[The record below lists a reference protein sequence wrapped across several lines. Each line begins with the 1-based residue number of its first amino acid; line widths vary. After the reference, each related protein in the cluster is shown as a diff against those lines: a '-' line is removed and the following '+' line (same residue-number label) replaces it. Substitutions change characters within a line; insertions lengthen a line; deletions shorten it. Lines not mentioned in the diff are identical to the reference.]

1 MALVTPIPA
10 MGERAGSMRF
20 HGIGSPGSRSSRSGI
35 MDEPVSRL
43 IEEKIFVAVDK
54 HVAKSKSTLIWAL
67 QNTGGKKIC
76 LVHVHQPSQ
85 MIPVMGAKFPVG
97 SVKDE
102 EVRVFR
108 EKERAKVHMILD
120 DYLRICQQRGVRA
133 EKMFI
138 EMESIENG
146 IVQLI
151 SELGIRKLVMGAAAD
166 RHYSRRMTDLKSR
179 KAIFV
184 RREAP
189 TLCHIWFTCKGYL
202 IHTREATMDDTE
214 SEYASPRPSISASD
228 LLQTFSTPESEH
240 QHISRVQSTDSIQ
253 HFVSNGSSTE
263 HSGRVS
269 DGSLNT
275 DEEDRESDG
284 SEVTGSATVMS
295 TVDENSGHS
304 SPSNFPDGVDDS
316 FNNKIRK
323 ATSEAHSSKQ
333 EAFAETLRRQKAE
346 KNALDAIRRAKQ
358 SESAYSEELKRRK
371 DTEIAVAKEKE
382 RFVTIKN
389 EQEVIMEE
397 LQSAMDQKAML
408 ESQIAESDGTMEKL
422 NQKLDIAVKLLQK
435 LKDEREE
442 LQTERDRALREA
454 EELRG
459 RAETSTLQLPQYFT
473 DFSFSEIEEATN
485 HFDSTLKIGEGGY
498 GSIYVGIL
506 RHTQV
511 AIKMLN
517 PNSSQGPVEYQQ
529 EVDVLSKMRH
539 PNIITLIGACPE
551 GWSLVYEY
559 LPDGSLEDRINC
571 KDNSPPLSWQNRVR
585 IATEI
590 CAALVFLHSN
600 KAHSLVH
607 GDLKPAN
614 ILLDSNLVSKL
625 SDFGTCSLLH
635 PSGSKSVR
643 TDLTATGAYLDPE
656 ASSSGEL
663 TPKSDVYSFGI
674 ILLRLLTG
682 RPATR
687 ISNEVKYALD
697 NGSLNDL
704 LDPLAGDW
712 PFVQAEQLARLALRC
727 CETVS
732 ENRPDLGTEVWR
744 VLEPMRA
751 SSGGSSSFHL
761 GRNEHRIAPPYFIC
775 PIFQEVMQD
784 PHVAADGFTYEAE
797 AIRAWLDS
805 EHDTSPMTNVKLSHT
820 SLIANHALR
829 SAIQEWLQHHC

>member
-10 MGERAGSMRF
+10 MTERAGSMRF
-20 HGIGSPGSRSSRSGI
+20 HGITSPGSRSSRSSVTE
-35 MDEPVSRL
+35 EPVSRL

-76 LVHVHQPSQ
+76 VIHVHQPSQ
-85 MIPVMGAKFPVG
+85 MIPVSNGRKFPVS
-97 SVKDE
+97 SVKEE
-102 EVRVFR
+102 EVRIFR
-108 EKERAKVHMILD
+108 EKEREKVHMILD
-120 DYLRICQQRGVRA
+120 EYLRICHQRGVRA

-138 EMESIENG
+138 ETESIEKG

-151 SELGIRKLVMGAAAD
+151 SELGIKKLVMGAAAD
-166 RHYSRRMTDLKSR
+166 RHHSKKMTELKSR

-184 RREAP
+184 RRQAP
-189 TLCHIWFTCKGYL
+189 APCQIWFTCKGSL
-202 IHTREATMDDTE
+202 IHTREAADDGE

-228 LLQTFSTPESEH
+228 LLQAFSTPV
-240 QHISRVQSTDSIQ
+240 SRV
-253 HFVSNGSSTE
+253 HSNGSSTE
-263 HSGRVS
+263 HSERVS
-269 DGSLNT
+269 NGSLNNTT
-275 DEEDRESDG
+275 DDEDRELDG
-284 SEVTGSATVMS
+284 RGVRGSATVMS
-295 TVDENSGHS
+295 TVDENSGRS
-304 SPSNFPDGVDDS
+304 SPSNLPDGVDDS
-316 FNNKIRK
+316 FHDKIRQV
-323 ATSEAHSSKQ
+323 TSDAQSSKR
-333 EAFAETLRRQKAE
+333 EAAAETVRRRRGE
-346 KNALDAIRRAKQ
+346 KSALDAIKRVKQ

-371 DTEIAVAKEKE
+371 DTEAAVSKEKE
-382 RFVTIKN
+382 RFVTIRK
-389 EQEVIMEE
+389 EQEAVTEE
-397 LQSAMDQKAML
+397 VQTATAQKETL
-408 ESQIAESDGTMEKL
+408 ENQIAEADGTMEKL
-422 NQKLDIAVKLLQK
+422 NQKLDVAVKLLQK
-435 LKDEREE
+435 LKEEREE

-454 EELRG
+454 EELSRS
-459 RAETSTLQLPQYFT
+459 RAETTSTIEQLPQYFT
-473 DFSFSEIEEATN
+473 DFTFSEIEEATN
-485 HFDSTLKIGEGGY
+485 CFDSTMKIGEGGY
-498 GSIYVGIL
+498 GSIYVGTL
-506 RHTQV
+506 RHTKV
-511 AIKMLN
+511 AIKILN
-517 PNSSQGPVEYQQ
+517 PKSSQGPVEYQQ

-559 LPDGSLEDRINC
+559 LPDGSLEDRLTC

-585 IATEI
+585 IATEV

-614 ILLDSNLVSKL
+614 ILLDANLVSKL
-625 SDFGTCSLLH
+625 SDFGTCSV
-635 PSGSKSVR
+635 GSKSDV
-643 TDLTATGAYLDPE
+643 TGTAGYLDPE

-663 TPKSDVYSFGI
+663 TPKSDVYSFGV

-682 RPATR
+682 RSALR
-687 ISNEVKYALD
+687 IANEVKYALD
-697 NGSLNDL
+697 SGSLNNV

-727 CETVS
+727 CEAVG
-732 ENRPDLGTEVWR
+732 ENRPDLATEVWR

-761 GRNEHRIAPPYFIC
+761 GRNEKRIAPPYFIC

-805 EHDTSPMTNVKLSHT
+805 GHDTSPMTNAKLSHN
-820 SLIANHALR
+820 SLISNHALR

>member
-20 HGIGSPGSRSSRSGI
+20 HGIGSPGSRSSRSSI
-35 MDEPVSRL
+35 MEEPVSRL

-76 LVHVHQPSQ
+76 LIHVHQPSQ
-85 MIPVMGAKFPVG
+85 MIPVMGAKFPV
-97 SVKDE
+97 SAVKEE

-108 EKERAKVHMILD
+108 ETEREKVHKILD
-120 DYLRICQQRGVRA
+120 EYLGICQQRGVRA

-138 EMESIENG
+138 EMESIEDG

-166 RHYSRRMTDLKSR
+166 RHHSRRMTELKSR

-189 TLCHIWFTCKGYL
+189 ALCQIWFTCKGHL
-202 IHTREATMDDTE
+202 IHTREAATDDTE
-214 SEYASPRPSISASD
+214 SEYASPRPSISGSD
-228 LLQTFSTPESEH
+228 ILQTFSTPESEH
-240 QHISRVQSTDSIQ
+240 QHISRVQSTDSFQ
-253 HFVSNGSSTE
+253 QFASNGSSTE
-263 HSGRVS
+263 HSERVS
-269 DGSLNT
+269 SGSSNTDDGEREFDGS
-275 DEEDRESDG
+275 G
-284 SEVTGSATVMS
+284 VTASATVMR
-295 TVDENSGHS
+295 TVEQNSGHS
-304 SPSNFPDGVDDS
+304 TPSSFPDGVDDS
-316 FNNKIRK
+316 FQDKIRQ
-323 ATSEAHSSKQ
+323 ATSEARSSKR
-333 EAFAETLRRQKAE
+333 EASMETVRRQKAE
-346 KNALDAIRRAKQ
+346 RNALDAIRRAKQ

-371 DTEIAVAKEKE
+371 DTEVAVAKEKE
-382 RFVTIKN
+382 RFVTIKR
-389 EQEVIMEE
+389 EQEVVMDE
-397 LQSAMDQKAML
+397 LQSAMDQKKML
-408 ESQIAESDGTMEKL
+408 ENQIAESDGAMEKL

-435 LKDEREE
+435 LRDEREE

-454 EELRG
+454 EKLRS
-459 RAETSTLQLPQYFT
+459 RAETSTLQLPQYFK
-473 DFSFSEIEEATN
+473 DFSFSEIDEATN

-498 GSIYVGIL
+498 GSIYIGIL

-517 PNSSQGPVEYQQ
+517 PNSSQGPLEYQQ

-559 LPDGSLEDRINC
+559 LSDGSLEDRLNC

-614 ILLDSNLVSKL
+614 ILLDTNLVSKL

-635 PSGSKSVR
+635 PDGSKSVP
-643 TDLTATGAYLDPE
+643 TDVTGTVAYLDPE

-682 RPATR
+682 RPALR
-687 ISNEVKYALD
+687 IANEVKYALD
-697 NGSLNDL
+697 SGTLNNL

-712 PFVQAEQLARLALRC
+712 PFVQAEQLTRLALRC
-727 CETVS
+727 CENVS
-732 ENRPDLGTEVWR
+732 ENRPDLATEVWR

-829 SAIQEWLQHHC
+829 SAIQEWLQHH

>member
-10 MGERAGSMRF
+10 MEERAGSMRF
-20 HGIGSPGSRSSRSGI
+20 HGIGSPGSRSSRSGATE
-35 MDEPVSRL
+35 EPLSRL
-43 IEEKIFVAVDK
+43 IEEKIFVAVGKD
-54 HVAKSKSTLIWAL
+54 VAKSKSTLVWAL

-85 MIPVMGAKFPVG
+85 MIPVMGAKFPVS
-97 SVKDE
+97 SVKEE

-108 EKERAKVHMILD
+108 EKEREKVHVVLD
-120 DYLRICQQRGVRA
+120 EYLRICQQRGVRA

-146 IVQLI
+146 IVELI

-166 RHYSRRMTDLKSR
+166 KHHSKRITELKSR

-184 RREAP
+184 CREAP
-189 TLCHIWFTCKGYL
+189 ALCQILFTCKGYL
-202 IHTREATMDDTE
+202 IHTREAADDSE
-214 SEYASPRPSISASD
+214 SEYASPRPSITGSD
-228 LLQTFSTPESEH
+228 IPEAFSTPESEH
-240 QHISRVQSTDSIQ
+240 LNISRVHSTDSL
-253 HFVSNGSSTE
+253 HRLGSNGSSAE
-263 HSGRVS
+263 HSERVS
-269 DGSLNT
+269 DGSLST
-275 DEEDRESDG
+275 DEEETELEG
-284 SEVTGSATVMS
+284 SGVRRSATVMS
-295 TVDENSGHS
+295 TKEQRSNHS
-304 SPSNFPDGVDDS
+304 HPSSFPDGVNDS
-316 FNNKIRK
+316 FNGKIRR
-323 ATSEAHSSKQ
+323 ATSEAQSSKR
-333 EAFAETLRRQKAE
+333 EAFAETARRQKAE
-346 KNALDAIRRAKQ
+346 KNALGAIKKAKQ
-358 SESAYSEELKRRK
+358 SETAYSEELKRRK
-371 DTEIAVAKEKE
+371 DTEIAIAKIKE
-382 RFVTIKN
+382 RLVTIKK
-389 EQEVIMEE
+389 EQETLMKE
-397 LQSAMDQKAML
+397 LQRAMAQKEML

-454 EELRG
+454 TELRS
-459 RAETSTLQLPQYFT
+459 RAETSSTLQSTQYFT
-473 DFSFSEIEEATN
+473 HFSFSEIEEATN
-485 HFDSTLKIGEGGY
+485 RFDSTLKIGGGSY
-498 GSIYVGIL
+498 GSIYVGVL

-517 PNSSQGPVEYQQ
+517 PNSSQGPVEYQH

-559 LPDGSLEDRINC
+559 LPDGSLEDRLSC

-600 KAHSLVH
+600 KSHSVVH
-607 GDLKPAN
+607 GDLKAASV
-614 ILLDSNLVSKL
+614 LLDANLVSKL
-625 SDFGTCSLLH
+625 SDFGSN
-635 PSGSKSVR
+635 SDV
-643 TDLTATGAYLDPE
+643 E
-656 ASSSGEL
+656 EL
-663 TPKSDVYSFGI
+663 TPMSDVYSFGI

-682 RPATR
+682 RPALE
-687 ISNEVKYALD
+687 IVNEVKEALES
-697 NGSLNDL
+697 GKLVDL

-761 GRNEHRIAPPYFIC
+761 GRNEQRIAPPYFIC

-805 EHDTSPMTNVKLSHT
+805 EHDTSPMTNDKLSHT

>member
-10 MGERAGSMRF
+10 MEERAGSMRF
-20 HGIGSPGSRSSRSGI
+20 HGMGSPGARSSRSGATE
-35 MDEPVSRL
+35 EPVSRL
-43 IEEKIFVAVDK
+43 IEEKIFVAVGKD
-54 HVAKSKSTLIWAL
+54 VAKSKSTLVWAL

-85 MIPVMGAKFPVG
+85 MIPVMGAKFPVS
-97 SVKDE
+97 SVKEE

-108 EKERAKVHMILD
+108 EKEREKVHLILD
-120 DYLRICQQRGVRA
+120 EYLRICHQRGVRA

-146 IVQLI
+146 IVELI

-166 RHYSRRMTDLKSR
+166 KHHSKRMTELKSR

-184 RREAP
+184 CREAP
-189 TLCHIWFTCKGYL
+189 ALCQILFTCKGYL
-202 IHTREATMDDTE
+202 IHTREAADESE
-214 SEYASPRPSISASD
+214 SEYASPRPSISGSD
-228 LLQTFSTPESEH
+228 ILEAFSTPESEH
-240 QHISRVQSTDSIQ
+240 LNISRVHSTDSL
-253 HFVSNGSSTE
+253 HRFGSNGSSAE
-263 HSGRVS
+263 HSERVS
-269 DGSLNT
+269 DGSLST
-275 DEEDRESDG
+275 DEEEREPEG
-284 SEVTGSATVMS
+284 SGVRGSATVMR
-295 TVDENSGHS
+295 TVEQRSGHS
-304 SPSNFPDGVDDS
+304 PPSNFPDGVDDS
-316 FNNKIRK
+316 FNGKIRQ
-323 ATSEAHSSKQ
+323 ATSDAQSSKR
-333 EAFAETLRRQKAE
+333 EAFAETVRRQKAE
-346 KNALDAIRRAKQ
+346 KNALDAIKKAKQ
-358 SESAYSEELKRRK
+358 SEIAYSEELKRRK
-371 DTEIAVAKEKE
+371 DTEIAVARIKE
-382 RFVTIKN
+382 RLATIKK
-389 EQEVIMEE
+389 EQEVVMKE
-397 LQSAMDQKAML
+397 LQNAMAQKEML
-408 ESQIAESDGTMEKL
+408 ENQIAESDGTMEKL

-454 EELRG
+454 TELRS
-459 RAETSTLQLPQYFT
+459 RAETSSTLQSSQYFT
-473 DFSFSEIEEATN
+473 HFTFSEIEEATN
-485 HFDSTLKIGEGGY
+485 RFDSTLKIGGGGY

-517 PNSSQGPVEYQQ
+517 PNSSQGPVEYQH

-559 LPDGSLEDRINC
+559 LPDGSLEDRLSC

-600 KAHSLVH
+600 KSNSVVH
-607 GDLKPAN
+607 GDLKAASV
-614 ILLDSNLVSKL
+614 LLDANLVSKL
-625 SDFGTCSLLH
+625 SDFGSN
-635 PSGSKSVR
+635 SDG
-643 TDLTATGAYLDPE
+643 E
-656 ASSSGEL
+656 EL
-663 TPKSDVYSFGI
+663 TPMTDVYAFGI

-682 RPATR
+682 RPALG
-687 ISNEVKYALD
+687 IADEVKDAIESGTLV
-697 NGSLNDL
+697 NL

-727 CETVS
+727 CEAVS
-732 ENRPDLGTEVWR
+732 ENRPDLATEVWR

-761 GRNEHRIAPPYFIC
+761 GRNEQRIAPPYFIC

-805 EHDTSPMTNVKLSHT
+805 EHDTSPMTNDKLSHT

>member
-54 HVAKSKSTLIWAL
+54 QVAKSKSTLIWAL

-76 LVHVHQPSQ
+76 IIHVHQPSQ
-85 MIPVMGAKFPVG
+85 MIPLMGAKFPVS
-97 SVKDE
+97 SVKEE

-108 EKERAKVHMILD
+108 EKEREKVHMILD
-120 DYLRICQQRGVRA
+120 EYLRICQQRGVRA

-151 SELGIRKLVMGAAAD
+151 TELGIRKLVMGAAAD
-166 RHYSRRMTDLKSR
+166 RHHSRRMTELKSR

-189 TLCHIWFTCKGYL
+189 ALCQIWFTCKGYL
-202 IHTREATMDDTE
+202 IHTREAAMYDTE

-240 QHISRVQSTDSIQ
+240 RHISRVHSTDSVQ
-253 HFVSNGSSTE
+253 QLLSNESSSE
-263 HSGRVS
+263 HSERVS

-275 DEEDRESDG
+275 DEGEIEFDASG
-284 SEVTGSATVMS
+284 ATGRATVMS
-295 TVDENSGHS
+295 
-304 SPSNFPDGVDDS
+304 SPSNLPDGVDDS
-316 FNNKIRK
+316 FHDKIRQ
-323 ATSEAHSSKQ
+323 ATSEAHSSKR

-346 KNALDAIRRAKQ
+346 NNALDAIRRAKQ

-371 DTEIAVAKEKE
+371 DTEIAVSKEKE
-382 RFVTIKN
+382 RFVTIKK
-389 EQEVIMEE
+389 EQQVVMEE

-408 ESQIAESDGTMEKL
+408 ENQIAESDGTLEKL
-422 NQKLDIAVKLLQK
+422 NQKLDIAVKLLQQ
-435 LKDEREE
+435 LRDEREE

-454 EELRG
+454 EDLRS

-473 DFSFSEIEEATN
+473 DFSFSEIDEATN

-498 GSIYVGIL
+498 GSIYIGIL

-511 AIKMLN
+511 AIKILN
-517 PNSSQGPVEYQQ
+517 PNNSQGPVEYQQ

-551 GWSLVYEY
+551 GCSLVYEY
-559 LPDGSLEDRINC
+559 LPGGSLEDSLNC

-614 ILLDSNLVSKL
+614 VLLDANLVSKL

-635 PSGSKSVR
+635 SDGSKSVP
-643 TDLTATGAYLDPE
+643 TDVTGTIAYLDPE

-682 RPATR
+682 RPALR
-687 ISNEVKYALD
+687 IANEVKYALD
-697 NGSLNDL
+697 SGTLNNL

-732 ENRPDLGTEVWR
+732 VNRPDLATEVWR

-784 PHVAADGFTYEAE
+784 PHVAGDGFTYEAE

-805 EHDTSPMTNVKLSHT
+805 GHDTSPMTNVKLSHT

-829 SAIQEWLQHHC
+829 SAIQEWLQHHW

>member
-1 MALVTPIPA
+1 MAMVTPIPA

-20 HGIGSPGSRSSRSGI
+20 HGMGSPGSRSSRSGATE
-35 MDEPVSRL
+35 EPVSRL
-43 IEEKIFVAVDK
+43 IEEKIFVAVGKD
-54 HVAKSKSTLIWAL
+54 VAKSKSTLVWAL

-85 MIPVMGAKFPVG
+85 MIPVMGAKFPVS
-97 SVKDE
+97 SVKEE

-108 EKERAKVHMILD
+108 EKEREKVHLILD
-120 DYLRICQQRGVRA
+120 EYLRICHQRGVRA

-146 IVQLI
+146 IVELI

-166 RHYSRRMTDLKSR
+166 KHHSKRMTELKSR

-184 RREAP
+184 CREAP
-189 TLCHIWFTCKGYL
+189 ALCQILFTCKGYL
-202 IHTREATMDDTE
+202 IHTREAADESE
-214 SEYASPRPSISASD
+214 SEYASPRPSISGSD
-228 LLQTFSTPESEH
+228 ILEAFSTPESEH
-240 QHISRVQSTDSIQ
+240 LNISRVHSTDSL
-253 HFVSNGSSTE
+253 HRFGSNGSSAE
-263 HSGRVS
+263 HSERVS
-269 DGSLNT
+269 DGSLST
-275 DEEDRESDG
+275 DEEEREPEG
-284 SEVTGSATVMS
+284 SGVRGSATVMR
-295 TVDENSGHS
+295 TVEQRSGHS
-304 SPSNFPDGVDDS
+304 PPSNFPDGVDDS
-316 FNNKIRK
+316 FNGKIRQ
-323 ATSEAHSSKQ
+323 ATSDAQSSKR
-333 EAFAETLRRQKAE
+333 EAFAETVRRQKAE
-346 KNALDAIRRAKQ
+346 KNALDAIKKAKQ
-358 SESAYSEELKRRK
+358 SEIAYSEELKRRK
-371 DTEIAVAKEKE
+371 DTEIAVARIKE
-382 RFVTIKN
+382 RLATIKK
-389 EQEVIMEE
+389 EQEVVMKE
-397 LQSAMDQKAML
+397 LQNAMAQKEML
-408 ESQIAESDGTMEKL
+408 ENQIAESDGTMEKL

-454 EELRG
+454 TELRS
-459 RAETSTLQLPQYFT
+459 RAETSSTLQSSQYFT
-473 DFSFSEIEEATN
+473 HFTFSEIEEATN
-485 HFDSTLKIGEGGY
+485 RFDSTLKIGGGGY

-559 LPDGSLEDRINC
+559 LPDGSLEDRLSC

-600 KAHSLVH
+600 KAHSVVH
-607 GDLKPAN
+607 GDLKPAS
-614 ILLDSNLVSKL
+614 ILLDANLVSKL
-625 SDFGTCSLLH
+625 SDFG
-635 PSGSKSVR
+635 SKSSS
-643 TDLTATGAYLDPE
+643 TDGTGAAYLDPE
-656 ASSSGEL
+656 ASSDDVEL
-663 TPKSDVYSFGI
+663 TPMSDVYAFGI

-682 RPATR
+682 RPALG
-687 ISNEVKYALD
+687 IADEVKDAIESGTLV
-697 NGSLNDL
+697 NL

-761 GRNEHRIAPPYFIC
+761 GRNEQRIAPPYFIC

-805 EHDTSPMTNVKLSHT
+805 EHDTSPMTNDKLSHT

>member
-1 MALVTPIPA
+1 MAMVTPIPA
-10 MGERAGSMRF
+10 IEERAGSMRF
-20 HGIGSPGSRSSRSGI
+20 HGMGSPGSRSSRSSVTE
-35 MDEPVSRL
+35 EPVSRL
-43 IEEKIFVAVDK
+43 IDEKIFVAVCKD
-54 HVAKSKSTLIWAL
+54 VGKSKSTLIWAL

-85 MIPVMGAKFPVG
+85 MIPVMGAKFPVS
-97 SVKDE
+97 SVKEE

-108 EKERAKVHMILD
+108 EKEREKVHMVLD
-120 DYLRICQQRGVRA
+120 EYLRICQQRGVRA

-146 IVQLI
+146 IVELI

-166 RHYSRRMTDLKSR
+166 KHHSKKMTELKSR

-184 RREAP
+184 CREAP
-189 TLCHIWFTCKGYL
+189 ALCQIWFTCKGYL
-202 IHTREATMDDTE
+202 IHTREAADESE
-214 SEYASPRPSISASD
+214 SEYASPRPSISGSEILEA
-228 LLQTFSTPESEH
+228 FSTPESEH
-240 QHISRVQSTDSIQ
+240 LHSTDSL
-253 HFVSNGSSTE
+253 HRSESNGSSTG

-269 DGSLNT
+269 DGSLST
-275 DEEDRESDG
+275 DDEEEREPDG
-284 SEVTGSATVMS
+284 RGVRRSAKVMNTV
-295 TVDENSGHS
+295 EQRSGHS
-304 SPSNFPDGVDDS
+304 HPSSFPDGVDDS
-316 FNNKIRK
+316 FKDKIGQ
-323 ATSEAHSSKQ
+323 ATSEAQSSKR
-333 EAFAETLRRQKAE
+333 EAFAETVRRQKAE
-346 KNALDAIRRAKQ
+346 KNALDAIKKAKQ

-371 DTEIAVAKEKE
+371 DTEVALAKEKE
-382 RFVTIKN
+382 RLVTIKK
-389 EQEVIMEE
+389 EQEIVVEDV
-397 LQSAMDQKAML
+397 QSAVAHKKML
-408 ESQIAESDGTMEKL
+408 ENQIAESEATIEKL

-442 LQTERDRALREA
+442 LQAERDRALREA
-454 EELRG
+454 TELRS
-459 RAETSTLQLPQYFT
+459 RAATSTLQSPQYFT
-473 DFSFSEIEEATN
+473 HFTFSEIEEATN
-485 HFDSTLKIGEGGY
+485 RFDSTLKIGEGGY
-498 GSIYVGIL
+498 GTIYVGLL

-517 PNSSQGPVEYQQ
+517 PNSPQGPVKYQE

-559 LPDGSLEDRINC
+559 LPDGSLEDRLNC

-600 KAHSLVH
+600 KAQSVVH
-607 GDLKPAN
+607 GDLKPAS
-614 ILLDSNLVSKL
+614 ILLDTNLVSKL
-625 SDFGTCSLLH
+625 SDFGR
-635 PSGSKSVR
+635 KSSSS
-643 TDLTATGAYLDPE
+643 AYLDPE
-656 ASSSGEL
+656 ASSDGEEL
-663 TPKSDVYSFGI
+663 TPMSDVYSFGI

-682 RPATR
+682 RPALG
-687 ISNEVKYALD
+687 IADEVKEAIESGTLI
-697 NGSLNDL
+697 DL

-732 ENRPDLGTEVWR
+732 ENRPDLATEVWR

-761 GRNEHRIAPPYFIC
+761 GRNEQRIAPPYFIC

-805 EHDTSPMTNVKLSHT
+805 EHDTSPMTNDKLSHT

-829 SAIQEWLQHHC
+829 SAIQEWLQHNC

>member
-1 MALVTPIPA
+1 
-10 MGERAGSMRF
+10 MRF
-20 HGIGSPGSRSSRSGI
+20 HGISSPGSRSGRSSVTE
-35 MDEPVSRL
+35 EPVSRL

-54 HVAKSKSTLIWAL
+54 HVAKSKSTLVWAL

-76 LVHVHQPSQ
+76 VIHVHQPSQ
-85 MIPVMGAKFPVG
+85 MIPVSKYPYTLSVCFCLNKASLFCGMNKVGAKFPVS
-97 SVKDE
+97 SVKEE

-108 EKERAKVHMILD
+108 EKEREKVHMILD
-120 DYLRICQQRGVRA
+120 EYLRICHQRGVRA

-138 EMESIENG
+138 ETESIENG

-151 SELGIRKLVMGAAAD
+151 SELGIKKLVMGAAAD
-166 RHYSRRMTDLKSR
+166 RHHSKKMTELKSR

-189 TLCHIWFTCKGYL
+189 APCQIWFTCKGYL
-202 IHTREATMDDTE
+202 IHTREAADDSG

-228 LLQTFSTPESEH
+228 LLQAFSNNT
-240 QHISRVQSTDSIQ
+240 SRV
-253 HFVSNGSSTE
+253 HSNGSSTE
-263 HSGRVS
+263 HSERVS
-269 DGSLNT
+269 NGSLNNT
-275 DEEDRESDG
+275 TDDEEREFDG
-284 SEVTGSATVMS
+284 RGVRGSATVMS
-295 TVDENSGHS
+295 TVDENSGRS

-316 FNNKIRK
+316 FHDKIRQV
-323 ATSEAHSSKQ
+323 TSEAQSSRR
-333 EAFAETLRRQKAE
+333 EAFAETVRRQKAE
-346 KNALDAIRRAKQ
+346 KNALDAIKRVKQ
-358 SESAYSEELKRRK
+358 SETAYSEVLKRRK

-382 RFVTIKN
+382 RFVTIKK
-389 EQEVIMEE
+389 EQEAVTEE
-397 LQSAMDQKAML
+397 VQSATAQKGIL
-408 ESQIAESDGTMEKL
+408 WNQIAEADGTLLKL

-454 EELRG
+454 EELR
-459 RAETSTLQLPQYFT
+459 RTRAAETSTLQQLPQYFT

-485 HFDSTLKIGEGGY
+485 RFDSTLKIGEGGY
-498 GSIYVGIL
+498 GSIYVGTL

-517 PNSSQGPVEYQQ
+517 PKSSQGPVEYQQ

-559 LPDGSLEDRINC
+559 LPDGSLEDRLTC

-614 ILLDSNLVSKL
+614 ILLDANLVSKL
-625 SDFGTCSLLH
+625 SDFGTCSILH
-635 PSGSKSVR
+635 SSGSKSDV
-643 TDLTATGAYLDPE
+643 TGTVAYLDPE

-674 ILLRLLTG
+674 VLLRLLTG
-682 RPATR
+682 RPALR
-687 ISNEVKYALD
+687 IANEVKYALD
-697 NGSLNDL
+697 SGTINNL
-704 LDPLAGDW
+704 LDPVAGDW

-727 CETVS
+727 CEAVG
-732 ENRPDLGTEVWR
+732 ENRPDLATEVWR

-761 GRNEHRIAPPYFIC
+761 GRNEKRIAPPYFIC

-805 EHDTSPMTNVKLSHT
+805 GHDTSPMTNVKLSHN
-820 SLIANHALR
+820 SLIPNHALR
-829 SAIQEWLQHHC
+829 SAVQEWLQHHC

>member
-10 MGERAGSMRF
+10 MEERAGSMRF
-20 HGIGSPGSRSSRSGI
+20 HGIGSPGSRSSRSGATE
-35 MDEPVSRL
+35 EPLSRL
-43 IEEKIFVAVDK
+43 IEEKIFVAVGKD
-54 HVAKSKSTLIWAL
+54 VAKSKSTLVWAL

-85 MIPVMGAKFPVG
+85 MIPVMGAKFPVS
-97 SVKDE
+97 SVKEE

-108 EKERAKVHMILD
+108 EKEREKVHVVLD
-120 DYLRICQQRGVRA
+120 EYLRICQQRGVRA

-146 IVQLI
+146 IVELI

-166 RHYSRRMTDLKSR
+166 KHHSKRITELKSR

-184 RREAP
+184 CREAP
-189 TLCHIWFTCKGYL
+189 ALCQILFTCKGYL
-202 IHTREATMDDTE
+202 IHTREAADDSE
-214 SEYASPRPSISASD
+214 SEYASPRPSITGSD
-228 LLQTFSTPESEH
+228 IPEAFSTPESEH
-240 QHISRVQSTDSIQ
+240 LNISRVHSTDSL
-253 HFVSNGSSTE
+253 HRLGSNGSLAE
-263 HSGRVS
+263 HSERVS
-269 DGSLNT
+269 DGSLST
-275 DEEDRESDG
+275 DEEETELEG
-284 SEVTGSATVMS
+284 SGVRRSATVMS
-295 TVDENSGHS
+295 TKEQRSNHS
-304 SPSNFPDGVDDS
+304 HPSSFPDGVNDS
-316 FNNKIRK
+316 FNGKIRR
-323 ATSEAHSSKQ
+323 ATSEAQSSKR
-333 EAFAETLRRQKAE
+333 EAFAETARRQKAE
-346 KNALDAIRRAKQ
+346 KNALGAIKKAKQ
-358 SESAYSEELKRRK
+358 SETAYSEELKRRK
-371 DTEIAVAKEKE
+371 DTEIAIAKIKE
-382 RFVTIKN
+382 RLVTIKK
-389 EQEVIMEE
+389 EQETLMKE
-397 LQSAMDQKAML
+397 LQRAMAQKEML

-454 EELRG
+454 TELRS
-459 RAETSTLQLPQYFT
+459 RAETSSTLQSTQYFT
-473 DFSFSEIEEATN
+473 HFSFSEIEEATN
-485 HFDSTLKIGEGGY
+485 RFDSTLKIGGGGY
-498 GSIYVGIL
+498 GSIYVGVL

-517 PNSSQGPVEYQQ
+517 PNSSQGPVEYQH

-559 LPDGSLEDRINC
+559 LPDGSLEDRLSC

-600 KAHSLVH
+600 KSHSVVH
-607 GDLKPAN
+607 GDLKAASV
-614 ILLDSNLVSKL
+614 LLDANLVSKL
-625 SDFGTCSLLH
+625 SDFGSN
-635 PSGSKSVR
+635 SDV
-643 TDLTATGAYLDPE
+643 E
-656 ASSSGEL
+656 EL
-663 TPKSDVYSFGI
+663 TPMSDVYSFGI

-682 RPATR
+682 RPALG
-687 ISNEVKYALD
+687 IEDEVKEALES
-697 NGSLNDL
+697 GTLVDL

-727 CETVS
+727 CEAVS

-761 GRNEHRIAPPYFIC
+761 GRNEQRIAPPYFIC

-805 EHDTSPMTNVKLSHT
+805 EHDTSPMTNDKLSHT

>member
-20 HGIGSPGSRSSRSGI
+20 HGTGSPGSKSSSRSGVTT
-35 MDEPVSRL
+35 EETVSRL
-43 IEEKIFVAVDK
+43 IEEKIFVAVGK
-54 HVAKSKSTLIWAL
+54 EVAKSKSTLIWAL

-85 MIPVMGAKFPVG
+85 MIPVMGAKFPVS
-97 SVKDE
+97 SVKEE

-108 EKERAKVHMILD
+108 EKEREKVHMILD
-120 DYLRICQQRGVRA
+120 EYLRICHQRGVRA

-146 IVQLI
+146 IVELI

-166 RHYSRRMTDLKSR
+166 KHHSKRMTELKSR

-184 RREAP
+184 CREAP
-189 TLCHIWFTCKGYL
+189 ALCQIWFTCKGYL
-202 IHTREATMDDTE
+202 IHTREAADDSE
-214 SEYASPRPSISASD
+214 SEYASPRPSITGSD
-228 LLQTFSTPESEH
+228 LLEEAFSTPESEH
-240 QHISRVQSTDSIQ
+240 LHNISRVQSTDSL
-253 HFVSNGSSTE
+253 HRLGSNGSSAEHSERRVSNGSLS
-263 HSGRVS
+263 S
-269 DGSLNT
+269 
-275 DEEDRESDG
+275 DEEEEGELEG
-284 SEVTGSATVMS
+284 SGVRGSATVMS
-295 TVDENSGHS
+295 TVEQRSGHS
-304 SPSNFPDGVDDS
+304 PPSRFPDDS
-316 FNNKIRK
+316 FNNKIRQ
-323 ATSEAHSSKQ
+323 ATSDAQSSKR
-333 EAFAETLRRQKAE
+333 EAFAETVRRQKAE
-346 KNALDAIRRAKQ
+346 KNALDAIKKAKQ
-358 SESAYSEELKRRK
+358 SEIAYSEELKRRK
-371 DTEIAVAKEKE
+371 DTEIAVAKIKE
-382 RFVTIKN
+382 RLVTIKK
-389 EQEVIMEE
+389 EQEVVMKE
-397 LQSAMDQKAML
+397 LQSAMAQKEML
-408 ESQIAESDGTMEKL
+408 ENQIAESDGTMEKL

-454 EELRG
+454 TELRS
-459 RAETSTLQLPQYFT
+459 RAETSSTLLQSPQQYFT
-473 DFSFSEIEEATN
+473 HFSFSEIEEATN
-485 HFDSTLKIGEGGY
+485 RFDSTLKIGGGGY

-559 LPDGSLEDRINC
+559 LPDGSLEDRLSC

-590 CAALVFLHSN
+590 CAALIFLHSN
-600 KAHSLVH
+600 RAHTVVH
-607 GDLKPAN
+607 GDLKPAS
-614 ILLDSNLVSKL
+614 ILLDANLVSKL
-625 SDFGTCSLLH
+625 SDFG
-635 PSGSKSVR
+635 SKSSS
-643 TDLTATGAYLDPE
+643 TDDVTGTTAAYLDPE
-656 ASSSGEL
+656 ASSNDGEL
-663 TPKSDVYSFGI
+663 TPMSDVYAFGI

-682 RPATR
+682 RPALG
-687 ISNEVKYALD
+687 IADEVKHAIDSGTLI
-697 NGSLNDL
+697 NL

-732 ENRPDLGTEVWR
+732 ENRPDLATEVWR

-761 GRNEHRIAPPYFIC
+761 GRNEQRIAPPYFIC

-805 EHDTSPMTNVKLSHT
+805 EHDTSPMTNDKLSHT
-820 SLIANHALR
+820 SLIANHSLR

>member
-76 LVHVHQPSQ
+76 LIHVHQPSQ
-85 MIPVMGAKFPVG
+85 MIPVMGAKFPV
-97 SVKDE
+97 SAVKEE

-108 EKERAKVHMILD
+108 EKEREKVHMILD
-120 DYLRICQQRGVRA
+120 EYLRICQQRGVRA
-133 EKMFI
+133 EKMFV
-138 EMESIENG
+138 EMESIEDG

-166 RHYSRRMTDLKSR
+166 RHYSRRMTDLKSK

-189 TLCHIWFTCKGYL
+189 SLCQIWFTCKGYL
-202 IHTREATMDDTE
+202 IHTRGAADDSE

-228 LLQTFSTPESEH
+228 LFQTFSTPESEH

-253 HFVSNGSSTE
+253 QLVSNGTSTE
-263 HSGRVS
+263 HSERVS
-269 DGSLNT
+269 YGSLTTDEGEREFDGSGVQ
-275 DEEDRESDG
+275 R
-284 SEVTGSATVMS
+284 SATVMS
-295 TVDENSGHS
+295 TVDRNSGHS

-316 FNNKIRK
+316 FYDKIRQT
-323 ATSEAHSSKQ
+323 TSEAHSVKR
-333 EAFAETLRRQKAE
+333 EAVAETLKRQKAE
-346 KNALDAIRRAKQ
+346 KSALDAIRRAKQ
-358 SESAYSEELKRRK
+358 SETAYSEELKRRK
-371 DTEIAVAKEKE
+371 DTEIAVVKEKE
-382 RFVTIKN
+382 RFVTIKK
-389 EQEVIMEE
+389 EQEVVMEE
-397 LQSAMDQKAML
+397 LQSAMEQKAML
-408 ESQIAESDGTMEKL
+408 ESQIAESDGTMENL

-435 LKDEREE
+435 LRDEREE

-454 EELRG
+454 EELRS
-459 RAETSTLQLPQYFT
+459 RAETSTQQLPQYFT

-498 GSIYVGIL
+498 GSIYIGLL

-517 PNSSQGPVEYQQ
+517 PNSSQGPLEYQQ

-559 LPDGSLEDRINC
+559 LPDGSLEDRLNC

-614 ILLDSNLVSKL
+614 ILLDANLISKL
-625 SDFGTCSLLH
+625 SDFGTCSLLN
-635 PSGSKSVR
+635 PNGSKSVS
-643 TDLTATGAYLDPE
+643 TDITGTVPYLDPE

-682 RPATR
+682 RPALR
-687 ISNEVKYALD
+687 IANEVKYALD
-697 NGSLNDL
+697 NGSLNNL

>member
-20 HGIGSPGSRSSRSGI
+20 HGIVGSPAGSRSSRSGI

-43 IEEKIFVAVDK
+43 IEEKVFVAVDK
-54 HVAKSKSTLIWAL
+54 QVAKSKSTLIWAL

-76 LVHVHQPSQ
+76 LIHVHQPSQ
-85 MIPVMGAKFPVG
+85 MIPVMGAKFPIS
-97 SVKDE
+97 SVKEE

-108 EKERAKVHMILD
+108 EKEREKVHMILD
-120 DYLRICQQRGVRA
+120 EYLRICQQRGVRA

-138 EMESIENG
+138 EMESIEDG

-151 SELGIRKLVMGAAAD
+151 SELGIRKLVMGAASD
-166 RHYSRRMTDLKSR
+166 RHHSRRMTELKSR

-189 TLCHIWFTCKGYL
+189 SLCHIWFTCKGYL
-202 IHTREATMDDTE
+202 IHTREAAMYDTE
-214 SEYASPRPSISASD
+214 SEYASPRPSISTSD

-240 QHISRVQSTDSIQ
+240 QHISRVHSTDSVQ
-253 HFVSNGSSTE
+253 QLVSDGSSTE
-263 HSGRVS
+263 HSERVS

-275 DEEDRESDG
+275 DEGGIEFDRSG
-284 SEVTGSATVMS
+284 VTGSATVMS
-295 TVDENSGHS
+295 
-304 SPSNFPDGVDDS
+304 SPSSFPDGVDDS
-316 FNNKIRK
+316 FYDKIRQ
-323 ATSEAHSSKQ
+323 ATSEAHSSKR
-333 EAFAETLRRQKAE
+333 EASAETLRRKKAE

-358 SESAYSEELKRRK
+358 SESVYSEELKRRK

-382 RFVTIKN
+382 RFVTIKK
-389 EQEVIMEE
+389 EQEVVMEE
-397 LQSAMDQKAML
+397 LQSAMHQKEML
-408 ESQIAESDGTMEKL
+408 ENQIAESDGTMQKL

-435 LKDEREE
+435 LRDEREE

-454 EELRG
+454 EELRS

-473 DFSFSEIEEATN
+473 DFSFSEIDEATN

-498 GSIYVGIL
+498 GSIYTGIL

-517 PNSSQGPVEYQQ
+517 PNSSQGAVEYQQ

-559 LPDGSLEDRINC
+559 LPDGSLEDSLNC

-614 ILLDSNLVSKL
+614 VLLDANLVSKL
-625 SDFGTCSLLH
+625 SDFGTCSLHH
-635 PSGSKSVR
+635 PKGSKSAS
-643 TDLTATGAYLDPE
+643 TDVTGTVAYLDPE
-656 ASSSGEL
+656 ASSGGEL

-682 RPATR
+682 RPALR
-687 ISNEVKYALD
+687 IANEVKYALD
-697 NGSLNDL
+697 SGTLNNL

-727 CETVS
+727 CEAVS
-732 ENRPDLGTEVWR
+732 ENRPDLATEVWR

-761 GRNEHRIAPPYFIC
+761 GRNEQRIAPPYFIC

-805 EHDTSPMTNVKLSHT
+805 GHDTSPMTNVKLSHT

-829 SAIQEWLQHHC
+829 SAIQEWLQHHW